1 MTRRSLTLRA
11 ACTIALA
18 SALASACPDNFHN
31 PRSEAVCA
39 VQDCAT
45 GKILDDGC
53 SDDGHCK
60 QCINDC
66 GGKMAP
72 RK

>member
-1 MTRRSLTLRA
+1 MTRRSA
-11 ACTIALA
+11 ASIIALG

-31 PRSEAVCA
+31 PRTEPVCA
-39 VQDCAT
+39 LQDCAS

-53 SDDGHCK
+53 AENGKCK
-60 QCINDC
+60 PCINDC
-66 GGKMAP
+66 GGKVAP